1 MTARALIATLMALA
15 LAAVCVVGTVGLLR
29 ADAGT
34 SSQDQCAEPV
44 SARTGGWFCFG
55 EAPAP

>member
-1 MTARALIATLMALA
+1 MATLVALA
-15 LAAVCVVGTVGLLR
+15 LAAVSVVGTIGLLR